1 VVCRPLIGKL
11 GRLLVIIG
19 LGITL
24 AAAAGLWATVLAQGM
39 SVGAWALAPSLLVL
53 GVGMGACFSSIYD
66 IAIGDIAP
74 AEAGSASGVLSAVQ
88 QLPAAIGSAV
98 ATTIYFSQRT
108 HHGTAHAMAVSI
120 AIVGA
125 IAALCLGLVRLLPK
139 SAPADQH

>member
-1 VVCRPLIGKL
+1 MVCRPLIGKL

>member
-1 VVCRPLIGKL
+1 MVCRPLIGKL

-66 IAIGDIAP
+66 IALGDIAP
-74 AEAGSASGVLSAVQ
+74 AEAGRASGVLSAVQ